1 MRTSRGLKWENKTYK
16 QKGPLLR
23 KLQKKS
29 PLVFV
34 FLLFLPCDYLV
45 PPSQTMCGAYYYN

>member
-1 MRTSRGLKWENKTYK
+1 MRTSRGLKWENKTCK